1 MEQVV
6 RERRKVADVA
16 CAQIDVGG
24 AKDRSVLSAW
34 CEATVIVCGRACIRV
49 QPYSLGWMKLMPA
62 TLV

>member
-1 MEQVV
+1 MLPMWRARRSMLVV
-6 RERRKVADVA
+6 RRIV
-16 CAQIDVGG
+16 
-24 AKDRSVLSAW
+24 RSVLSAW